1 MLYLLETHVTNIS
14 KLVLRGNTISRNVLK
29 DIQALLQQR
38 NRDNR
43 SEQDEE
49 SSSSSSDSSLDSDD
63 EQLEQKN
70 IEASTKHEDDV
81 RSSTTALNQFPIWN
95 DHRDETAKDIDQEP
109 EHVATRLRRS
119 ESNENPDSRELG
131 SDENESA
138 DDQTK
143 AGSSEESHLKAMNG
157 YFDRDHTVYSNLHI
171 QAQQREKEDPPSY
184 KDAVKSL
191 DDAMYSHVMRTSKDG
206 YG

>member
-1 MLYLLETHVTNIS
+1 MLHLLETHVTNIS

-63 EQLEQKN
+63 EQLEQKS
-70 IEASTKHEDDV
+70 IEASTKHDEDDV
-81 RSSTTALNQFPIWN
+81 RSSTTALNQFPIGN

-143 AGSSEESHLKAMNG
+143 AGSSEESHLKTMNG
-157 YFDRDHTVYSNLHI
+157 YFDRDHTVYSNLYI
-171 QAQQREKEDPPSY
+171 QAQQRKKEDPPSY

-191 DDAMYSHVMRTSKDG
+191 DDAMYSHV
-206 YG
+206 YENI